1 MNLTLFTDYSLRTLI
16 YLGSL
21 EGQQKASLEQIANAY
36 GISHHHLVRVGQRL
50 AKLGLIRTLRGRN
63 GGIELA
69 KEPADISI
77 GWLVR
82 ELEENMNLVDCFSG
96 EQMCVI
102 QGACGLQGMLA
113 AALQAYLHVLDRYTL
128 ADVIRN
134 RSAFLKLLA
143 RAPERLP

>member
-21 EGQQKASLEQIANAY
+21 EGQQKASVEQIAKAY

-50 AKLGLIRTLRGRN
+50 AKLGLIKTLRGRN

-82 ELEENMNLVDCFSG
+82 ELEDNMNLVDCFSG
-96 EQMCVI
+96 EQMCAI

-113 AALQAYLHVLDRYTL
+113 AALHAYLQVLDRYTL

-134 RSAFLKLLA
+134 RSAIAKLFA
-143 RAPERLP
+143 DASEWPS